1 MSENILVVEDDGALG
16 HQIVGHLVR
25 AGFQPTWIADG
36 DEALLEDP
44 EPYAMVIL
52 DLMLPGA
59 YGLDVL
65 KSLRRTSDVP
75 VMVLSARNETRDK
88 VRALELGADDFVS
101 KPFWPE
107 ELVARVRARLRRP
120 TMRRDGVLD
129 VGEIAVDVAAHRV
142 RVSGRDVALTPIEFD
157 LLAALA
163 RRPGDAI
170 ARTWFVDHVLDPDR
184 DGTERTLDVH
194 VSRLRKKLGRAA
206 AQLTTVW
213 GIGYRL
219 VAEAAAKPGSRL
231 AG

>member
-1 MSENILVVEDDGALG
+1 MSEAILVIEDDGALG

-65 KSLRRTSDVP
+65 KHYRQTSDVP

-88 VRALELGADDFVS
+88 VRALELGGDDFVS

-120 TMRRDGVLD
+120 TLRRDG
-129 VGEIAVDVAAHRV
+129 
-142 RVSGRDVALTPIEFD
+142 S
-157 LLAALA
+157 
-163 RRPGDAI
+163 
-170 ARTWFVDHVLDPDR
+170 
-184 DGTERTLDVH
+184 TL
-194 VSRLRKKLGRAA
+194 SR
-206 AQLTTVW
+206 
-213 GIGYRL
+213 
-219 VAEAAAKPGSRL
+219 SS
-231 AG
+231 